1 MNNNTS
7 INISDLIFQLLSLG
21 SRVEQIKNSFSI
33 YCPVSKKEQLN
44 NAPSTMIMG
53 GGQQGLMDVI
63 RSAMSQVEAS
73 SGEWVLAANVD
84 ASSFQKYARAL
95 IKEYKIRP
103 SQIFNVGYMVRHKNG
118 FGPSA
123 YSNKGMIIDVEYD
136 TMNHSN
142 YYLIEYYISYIHP
155 MGEKP
160 CIIKTQDW
168 VPENALEKEPF
179 TEDVEAA
186 GKLLEG
192 L

>member
-1 MNNNTS
+1 
-7 INISDLIFQLLSLG
+7 
-21 SRVEQIKNSFSI
+21 
-33 YCPVSKKEQLN
+33 
-44 NAPSTMIMG
+44 
-53 GGQQGLMDVI
+53 
-63 RSAMSQVEAS
+63 
-73 SGEWVLAANVD
+73 
-84 ASSFQKYARAL
+84 
-95 IKEYKIRP
+95 
-103 SQIFNVGYMVRHKNG
+103 MVRHKNG